1 MTLQNI
7 GFGLEALG
15 LFRGHEYRA
24 AARHVYATA
33 VAQKRGG
40 GYERLV
46 AGIEQGGHAQVQR
59 FGDARRDDDF
69 GFRGVVEPVFAFQ
82 LAGHFLPQFKEAVI
96 GGVVN
101 LPVVDGLL
109 DGFVD
114 VRRGEEVR
122 AAHDH
127 VDDVLPGALSGFR
140 RVEKGAEA
148 GKGDVFRAKCEL
160 HCGLLEA

>member
-1 MTLQNI
+1 M
-7 GFGLEALG
+7 
-15 LFRGHEYRA
+15 
-24 AARHVYATA
+24 YATA

-69 GFRGVVEPVFAFQ
+69 GFRGVAEPVFVFQ

>member
-46 AGIEQGGHAQVQR
+46 AMDRMEKALRGR
-59 FGDARRDDDF
+59 F
-69 GFRGVVEPVFAFQ
+69 
-82 LAGHFLPQFKEAVI
+82 
-96 GGVVN
+96 
-101 LPVVDGLL
+101 
-109 DGFVD
+109 
-114 VRRGEEVR
+114 
-122 AAHDH
+122 
-127 VDDVLPGALSGFR
+127 
-140 RVEKGAEA
+140 
-148 GKGDVFRAKCEL
+148 
-160 HCGLLEA
+160 

>member
-1 MTLQNI
+1 M
-7 GFGLEALG
+7 
-15 LFRGHEYRA
+15 
-24 AARHVYATA
+24 
-33 VAQKRGG
+33 
-40 GYERLV
+40 
-46 AGIEQGGHAQVQR
+46 QR
-59 FGDARRDDDF
+59 FGDARRDDYF
-69 GFRGVVEPVFAFQ
+69 CFRGVVEPVFVLQ

-96 GGVVN
+96 GSVVN

-148 GKGDVFRAKCEL
+148 GKGDVFRAKCEF

>member
-1 MTLQNI
+1 M
-7 GFGLEALG
+7 
-15 LFRGHEYRA
+15 
-24 AARHVYATA
+24 
-33 VAQKRGG
+33 
-40 GYERLV
+40 
-46 AGIEQGGHAQVQR
+46 GGHAQVQR

-69 GFRGVVEPVFAFQ
+69 GFRGVAEPVFAFQ

-114 VRRGEEVR
+114 VRCGEEVR